1 MIIKHNELKL
11 SKMILIKN
19 LDMITNQFKNNNQ
32 IELVLLVFKCS

>member
-19 LDMITNQFKNNNQ
+19 LDMITNHFKNNNQ
-32 IELVLLVFKCS
+32 IELV